1 MRKMHELDPEGANLA
16 AGVKTAFAV
25 VFVGTL
31 VALALGL
38 APALPDETAPAA
50 PAAPSAPAAAA
61 PAEAGTVHFPSQYT
75 LDAGAPVEH
84 VQAF

>member
-50 PAAPSAPAAAA
+50 PTPPAAAA
-61 PAEAGTVHFPSQYT
+61 PAEADTVYFPSQYT